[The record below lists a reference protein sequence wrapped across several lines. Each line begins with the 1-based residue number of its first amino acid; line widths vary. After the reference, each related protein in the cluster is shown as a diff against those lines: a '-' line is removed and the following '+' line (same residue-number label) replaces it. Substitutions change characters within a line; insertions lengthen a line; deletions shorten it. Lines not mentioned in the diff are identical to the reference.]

1 MRKIVN
7 FVIDKKYVMLALFI
21 LSAVVCVFLSRKV
34 NINYDISHYLPESS
48 DVSNGLDIMEQEFPS
63 DESSF
68 YIMFDDLKDEEKRDI
83 MQGIGQTQNVKSVD
97 YDESEKYNIENHTLY
112 KVTVSGDADSETA
125 SSAYRDIMK
134 KYKDYSTKTSG
145 DVSERNKEVLPKYV
159 LAAAVGFGTIILI
172 IMCNSVVEVFLFLF
186 TILVAVLLNKGTNIM
201 FSSVSNITD
210 SISAIL
216 QLALSMDYSIMLM
229 NRFNQAREKEK
240 DITKAM
246 KDALYSAVSSIT
258 SSSITTVVGLMALI
272 FMSFTIGRDLGLVL
286 AKGVLCS
293 LIATFFVLPGLIL
306 IFHKAIDKTQKKV
319 PTVKMD
325 KLAKF
330 SYRFRF
336 VLLPLFVV
344 IFVASFFLKGNLNI
358 GFLETS
364 GDEVFRVFTKENE
377 IAVIYRNEDE
387 DKIKA
392 ISGELANNKELTSV
406 MCYGNTIDR
415 ELKYNEMNAQ
425 FKALGADTAIED
437 YLLRLIYYKY
447 NTDGTNQIDIAS
459 LFQFIQ
465 EVVYQN
471 PDYEIDAKTKEQV
484 AALGLLANKDMI
496 NQPQSAQA
504 IAAIT
509 SMDETQIS
517 TLITQYNYLAGME
530 ANGTEADANQIS
542 LLNFVNFLCNVVINQ
557 PEYSSMIDD
566 ASKTRLL
573 GLQEMMNAVQNDTKL
588 SSTELMEILSKLT
601 QDVDSSMIEIVYLFY
616 GSCYEYDENWTM
628 TIEGLVTYLN
638 NDVLQDS
645 RFDSFIKDDRRIEVA
660 TAGEMIMGAK
670 KLLVGQNYSRMIIT
684 SNMSSEG
691 EDIKAFVSQL
701 KESLKGTDSY
711 IIGNSPM
718 AIEIDEDFDHELNLI
733 TILTMVF
740 IFVVVALT
748 FRSNIVPV
756 ALVLTIQCSV
766 FTTMGILSLLGTR
779 VYFISLLV
787 VQAVLMGATIDY
799 AIVYTTYYLENRK
812 KVDVKEAMIEA
823 YNRSIHT
830 IVTSSLI
837 LCSCTLIV
845 ALFTSAASAKICET
859 IAEGAFCSTMLI
871 IFVLPGVLA
880 SLDKIIA
887 SKVRKNKSSAQ
898 QAE

>member
-1 MRKIVN
+1 MRKVVN

-21 LSAVVCVFLSRKV
+21 LSAVVCVFLSSKV

-48 DVSNGLDIMEQEFPS
+48 DVNKGLEIMEKEFPS

-68 YIMFDDLKDEEKRDI
+68 YVMFDDLKDEERSTIPEEIRNMPD
-83 MQGIGQTQNVKSVD
+83 VKSVD
-97 YDESEKYNIENHTLY
+97 YDASEKYNIENHTLY
-112 KVTVSGDADSETA
+112 KVTVNGDADSDTA
-125 SSAYRDIMK
+125 SSAYQEITK
-134 KYKDYSTKTSG
+134 KYKDYKPKTSG

-159 LAAAVGFGTIILI
+159 LVAAVAFGTVILI
-172 IMCNSVVEVFLFLF
+172 VMCNSVVEVFLFLF
-186 TILVAVLLNKGTNIM
+186 TILIAVLLNKGTNIM

-258 SSSITTVVGLMALI
+258 SSSITTVVGLLALI

-306 IFHKAIDKTQKKV
+306 IFHKAIDKTRKKV

-325 KLAKF
+325 KLARF

-336 VLLPLFVV
+336 VLLPLFVI
-344 IFVASFFLKGNLNI
+344 IFVASFFLKGSLNI

-377 IAVIYRNEDE
+377 IAVVYNNQDE

-392 ISGELANNKELTSV
+392 ISGELANNQELTSV

-415 ELKYNEMNAQ
+415 ELKYNEMNGQ
-425 FKALGADTAIED
+425 FKMLGANTEIED
-437 YLLRLIYYKY
+437 YLLRIIYYKCHTNET
-447 NTDGTNQIDIAS
+447 NTIDIAS

-465 EVVYQN
+465 DVVYPN
-471 PDYEIDAKTKEQV
+471 PAYPIDAKTKEQV
-484 AALGLLANKDMI
+484 TALSVFANKDFI
-496 NQPQSAQA
+496 NQPRSAQE

-509 SMDETQIS
+509 GMEEMQIS
-517 TLITQYNYLAGME
+517 ALIAQYNTLSGNATSETG
-530 ANGTEADANQIS
+530 ADQIS
-542 LLNFVNFLCNVVINQ
+542 IKTIVDFLCNVVIQQ
-557 PEYSSMIDD
+557 PEYSSMFDD
-566 ASKTRLL
+566 ASKTRLM
-573 GLQEMMNAVQNDTKL
+573 GLQEIMNDVQNDTKL
-588 SSTELMEILSKLT
+588 SSQELMDLLAKLT
-601 QDVDSSMIEIVYLFY
+601 QDVDPSMIEIVYLFY

-638 NDVLQDS
+638 QDVLQDS
-645 RFDSFIKDDRRIEVA
+645 RFDSLIQDERRTEVA
-660 TAGEMIMGAK
+660 AAGEMILGAK
-670 KLLVGQNYSRMIIT
+670 RLLVGQNYSRMIIT

-691 EDIKAFVSQL
+691 EDVTSFVSQL
-701 KESLKGTDSY
+701 KESLKDTDSY

-718 AIEIDEDFDHELNLI
+718 AIEINEDFDDELNLI
-733 TILTMVF
+733 TILTMAF
-740 IFVVVALT
+740 IFIVVALT

-799 AIVYTTYYLENRK
+799 AIVYSTYYLEYRK
-812 KVDVKEAMIEA
+812 KVDIKEAMIQA

-859 IAEGAFCSTMLI
+859 IAEGAFCSTLLI

-880 SLDKIIA
+880 SIDKIIMLKEKSKAA
-887 SKVRKNKSSAQ
+887 SKQAQ
-898 QAE
+898 